1 MDHYNDPVLVWCD
14 FHGGSDMVPWSRMRQ
29 PCLEWM
35 RTDRT
40 SEFTHF
46 NFVIRLSIVKQ
57 LAFPFST
64 ILRDPAAPVIPL
76 NVPDFFQRCSREADE
91 KVKAGLLWQRVRMIA
106 WDRIIWHFK
115 ATGMSSSCRYGLFG
129 FGWSQKY
136 CAPTVIPLNLNS
148 IEQLFTAHVA
158 WSTSDPFEGT
168 THELLGLNWI
178 PFYFVLF
185 HFSSPTSSP
194 VGPLF
199 HAFFSP
205 QVGWVLCVPR

>member
-76 NVPDFFQRCSREADE
+76 NVP
-91 KVKAGLLWQRVRMIA
+91 I
-106 WDRIIWHFK
+106 
-115 ATGMSSSCRYGLFG
+115 SSSVAQERLTKKSKLAFYDREC
-129 FGWSQKY
+129 
-136 CAPTVIPLNLNS
+136 
-148 IEQLFTAHVA
+148 A
-158 WSTSDPFEGT
+158 WSHEIVSFGT
-168 THELLGLNWI
+168 LRLQACPLPAGMGFLVLGEVKNIVHLL
-178 PFYFVLF
+178 
-185 HFSSPTSSP
+185 
-194 VGPLF
+194 
-199 HAFFSP
+199 
-205 QVGWVLCVPR
+205 